1 MIEAKGNMFKIMI
14 VEDGYHGRS
23 VEMTENDL
31 RRFIKMNP
39 DANWEYDH
47 T

>member
-1 MIEAKGNMFKIMI
+1 VG
-14 VEDGYHGRS
+14 
-23 VEMTENDL
+23 MTENDL

-47 T
+47 TWVWSFLNAKIMFLNCEKLY